1 MLHLLRYEDA
11 HLAFQAA
18 LQCDANSKEAKDGV
32 EAAIRA
38 RDSGRDERERGNA
51 AFQAGN
57 HAAALL
63 HYSAALESSQG
74 MSGAD
79 RGVLHSNRSAAHCAL
94 GHAKEAIADAR
105 EAVRL
110 RPDWAKAH
118 SRLGAALLLSK
129 DAAGAADAFA
139 AAQKLAPIDGGA
151 SIAAIGAAAA
161 AGALR
166 SAAAKSEADAAYT
179 RGDFRAA
186 ADGYTRA
193 LALTPADAKCL
204 SNRSACYASLGEWD
218 AALSDARSALAADP
232 TWHKAWCR
240 VAAALHGA
248 GDAEAAYALCADALV
263 NRKVSSGQSHVV
275 AARDAAL
282 EAFIAGATAACRR
295 RDARAKKHPHAKRP
309 ASAVRIFVT
318 SDIHVDT
325 HGNLDAWCK
334 RFSSSAFQDD
344 VLVVAG
350 DVGDTLTAVRLG
362 LKALR
367 ACFGRVF
374 YVPGNHDL
382 WNRPDTEDRRFADSM
397 CKLFA
402 LFEACDAL
410 DVDVQPADVAAGVT
424 IAPLLSWYDAA
435 FDEQDPHQG
444 TLVYDKFSTF
454 PCGHAAAWQLLLR
467 CNERH
472 VAALEARA
480 AAKDEAETVVSCS
493 HFLPR
498 AELPCSTGVP
508 ELRKNVGCKHL
519 DLHIQRIR
527 ARVHVYGHTH
537 INGDGA
543 CGPRYVR
550 DPITGALQ
558 PVGEAN
564 TTRYVQ
570 SALEGGA
577 RGLLCV
583 FDRGKPSGMLFAKS
597 IDSDGLPTR

>member
-1 MLHLLRYEDA
+1 MLSLCRYDDA
-11 HLAFQAA
+11 ARAFQTA
-18 LQCDANSKEAKDGV
+18 LQCDSNSKEARDGAA
-32 EAAIRA
+32 AAIRA

-51 AFQAGN
+51 AFQAGD

-63 HYSAALESSQG
+63 HYTAALASCQG
-74 MSGAD
+74 MSSAD
-79 RGVLHSNRSAAHCAL
+79 KGVLYSNRSAAHCAQ

-118 SRLGAALLLSK
+118 SRLGSALLLAK
-129 DAAGAADAFA
+129 DAAGAADEFA
-139 AAQKLAPIDGGA
+139 TAQKLAPDGSAPG
-151 SIAAIGAAAA
+151 AAIGAAAA
-161 AGALR
+161 ADALR
-166 SAAAKSEADAAYT
+166 SAAVKAEADAAYA

-193 LALTPADAKCL
+193 LASAPDAKLL
-204 SNRSACYASLGEWD
+204 SNRSACYASLGQWD
-218 AALSDARSALAADP
+218 DALADARSAQSAAP

-248 GDAEAAYALCADALV
+248 GNAEAAYALCADALV
-263 NRKVSSGQSHVV
+263 NRKVATGQQHVV
-275 AARDAAL
+275 SARDAAL

-295 RDARAKKHPHAKRP
+295 RDAHSKGHPHAKRP
-309 ASAVRIFVT
+309 ASSVRIFVT

-334 RFSSSAFQDD
+334 RFSASAFQSD

-350 DVGDTLTAVRLG
+350 DVGDTLTAVRFG

-382 WNRPDTEDRRFADSM
+382 WVRPDTDDRKFSDSL

-410 DVDVQPADVAAGVT
+410 DVDVQPGEVALGVT
-424 IAPLLSWYDAA
+424 IAPLLSWYDAT
-435 FDEQDPHQG
+435 FDEQDPKHG
-444 TLVYDKFSTF
+444 TLLYDKFASF
-454 PCGHAAAWQLLLR
+454 PCGHTAAWQLLLR

-472 VAALEARA
+472 VAALEVRTARDDA
-480 AAKDEAETVVSCS
+480 AIVVSFS

-527 ARVHVYGHTH
+527 AGVHVYGHTH
-537 INGDGA
+537 VNGDGT
-543 CGPRYVR
+543 CGARYVK
-550 DPITGALQ
+550 DPSTGMMQ

-583 FDRGKPSGMLFAKS
+583 YDRGKPSGMMYGF
-597 IDSDGLPTR
+597 DGLSMR

>member
-1 MLHLLRYEDA
+1 LLFQCRYDDA
-11 HLAFQAA
+11 HRAFQAA
-18 LQCDANSKEAKDGV
+18 LECDSNSKEAKDGAA
-32 EAAIRA
+32 AAIQA

-51 AFQAGN
+51 AFTAGN
-57 HAAALL
+57 HSAALL
-63 HYSAALESSQG
+63 HYTAALASCQG
-74 MSGAD
+74 MSSAD
-79 RGVLHSNRSAAHCAL
+79 KGVLHSNRSAAHCAL

-105 EAVRL
+105 EAVCL

-118 SRLGAALLLSK
+118 SRLGAALLLAN
-129 DAAGAADAFA
+129 DAAGAAAAFA
-139 AAQKLAPIDGGA
+139 AAQKLAPDGSA
-151 SIAAIGAAAA
+151 PGAALGAA
-161 AGALR
+161 TAADALR
-166 SAAAKSEADAAYT
+166 SAAVKAEADAAYA

-193 LALTPADAKCL
+193 LTTAPGCAKVL
-204 SNRSACYASLGEWD
+204 SNRSACYASLGQWD
-218 AALSDARSALAADP
+218 DALADARSALSVDP
-232 TWHKAWCR
+232 TWPKAWCR

-248 GDAEAAYALCADALV
+248 GNAEAAYALCADALV
-263 NRKVSSGQSHVV
+263 NRKVANGQQPVV
-275 AARDAAL
+275 SARDAAL

-295 RDARAKKHPHAKRP
+295 RDARSKGHPHAKRS
-309 ASAVRIFVT
+309 ASGVRIFVT

-325 HGNLDAWCK
+325 NGNLDAWCK
-334 RFSSSAFQDD
+334 RFSASTFLSD

-350 DVGDTLTAVRLG
+350 DVGDTLTAIRLG

-382 WNRPDTEDRRFADSM
+382 WVRPDTDDRRFSDSL

-402 LFEACDAL
+402 LFDACDAL
-410 DVDVQPADVAAGVT
+410 DVDVQPGDVAEGVT
-424 IAPLLSWYDAA
+424 IAPLLSWYDAT
-435 FDEQDPHQG
+435 FDEHDPKRG
-444 TLVYDKFSTF
+444 TLLYDKFATF
-454 PCGHAAAWQLLLR
+454 PCGPAGAWQLLLR

-480 AAKDEAETVVSCS
+480 PLHDATVVSCS

-527 ARVHVYGHTH
+527 ASVHVYGHTH
-537 INGDGA
+537 VNGDGA
-543 CGPRYVR
+543 CGARYVK
-550 DPITGALQ
+550 DPGSETLQ

-583 FDRGKPSGMLFAKS
+583 FDRGQPSGMMFGF
-597 IDSDGLPTR
+597 DGLPMR